1 MNAMW
6 IFSLAVLFALADWY
20 ALEHNLSWLRYS
32 AKPLVIVALGGWL
45 LVQPIDFSIL
55 FWFFL
60 ALLFSLIGDVWLLAP
75 PRFFMAGLASFL
87 LAHVSYIIAF
97 NRESLPPVR
106 WQVILLVLFFIGLG
120 VFILPLLVRNIRKRA
135 GTRKLQGATSI
146 YYLILSLMTFSAT
159 TTLFR
164 PEWERPT
171 AAFVAIGG
179 LLFFFSDFFL
189 AFDRFIRPVK
199 HGRLVV
205 HVTYHLGQ
213 FGLMLGVVWH
223 LIIAKLAG

>member
-32 AKPLVIVALGGWL
+32 SKPLVIVALGAWL

-55 FWFFL
+55 FWYFL
-60 ALLFSLIGDVWLLAP
+60 ALFFSLVGDVWLLAP

-97 NRESLPPVR
+97 NREHLPPISWPVV
-106 WQVILLVLFFIGLG
+106 QLALSFLGLG
-120 VFILPLLVRNIRKRA
+120 VFILPLLVSNIRKHA

-146 YYLILSLMTFSAT
+146 YCIILSLMAFSASS
-159 TTLFR
+159 TLFR
-164 PEWERPT
+164 PEWERST
-171 AAFVAIGG
+171 AALVAIGG
-179 LLFFFSDFFL
+179 LLFFFSDFML
-189 AFDRFIRPVK
+189 AFDRFVRPVK
-199 HGRLVV
+199 HGRLIV
-205 HVTYHLGQ
+205 HITYHLGQ
-213 FGLMLGVVWH
+213 FGLMLGVVWQM
-223 LIIAKLAG
+223 LITTLKG